1 MNQTLITDQVITH
14 IAGAMK
20 YMLADRRDVQQA
32 GVLWGYLLALRDV
45 EAITTEE
52 WVRWQSLLSTAEIVF
67 NENDLTT
74 ELMKK
79 ILSCLGPLEVLEIW
93 KEKKGEPNDG

>member
-1 MNQTLITDQVITH
+1 MNHNLITDKVYEH

-20 YMLADRRDVQQA
+20 YLLEDPHDVQQA
-32 GVLWGYLLALRDV
+32 GVLWGYILALLDV
-45 EAITTEE
+45 EAITVEE
-52 WVRWQSLLSTAEIVF
+52 WQRWQILLSTAEIVF

-79 ILSCLGPLEVLEIW
+79 ILSCLGPQEVLEIW

>member
-1 MNQTLITDQVITH
+1 MNQTLITDKVYEH

-20 YMLADRRDVQQA
+20 YLIAGRNDVKNA
-32 GVLWGYLLALRDV
+32 GVLWGYLLALLDV

-67 NENDLTT
+67 NGNDLTT